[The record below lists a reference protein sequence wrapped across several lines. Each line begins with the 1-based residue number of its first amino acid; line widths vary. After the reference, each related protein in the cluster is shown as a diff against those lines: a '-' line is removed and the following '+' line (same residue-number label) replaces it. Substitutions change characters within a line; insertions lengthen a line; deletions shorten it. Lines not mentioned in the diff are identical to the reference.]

1 MKGLRHQQAHC
12 IIQTS
17 CLLLQLPTNHTS
29 RWLLAVAQSSAAQ
42 LLKLAQLPLNRE
54 LLILAPVPPPEP
66 HLGLRL
72 LEAFRVA
79 PNSHMRVLH
88 FADWLVGHHLHP
100 HPPPLERR
108 RADFRGATL
117 NVSIKNDPPYAI
129 RNIMNGTLY
138 FSGYFYDTWHLLSE
152 QLNFTYRMWE
162 QTSWGSL
169 SEAGEWS
176 GMTGDLT
183 RGVADAAI
191 ASFTQT
197 TMRNQHVD
205 FTMPLIRTRSAVF
218 IRERYETEPNL
229 RWLTSIFSAPLWFA
243 IGAMAMLDIVSYV
256 VVGYLHQKFACQ
268 ERAASIPRILHD
280 CSFTIF
286 GVFCSQGTAAAPA
299 GACERCVVVA
309 SLAGVMTVQ
318 AAFGAALVAR
328 LAVKTPVLPF
338 SGLQGFLTDRT
349 YQLAVVADSAELT
362 NFEYAAD
369 NVRRALY
376 LQLIAPNKD
385 ILPHGNIEGLQR
397 VCSNAKYAFI
407 AKHETSMLYSK
418 SLSCALSEIP
428 EASTP
433 YYLGIGLQ
441 KGSPYRK
448 IINDK

>member
-1 MKGLRHQQAHC
+1 
-12 IIQTS
+12 
-17 CLLLQLPTNHTS
+17 
-29 RWLLAVAQSSAAQ
+29 
-42 LLKLAQLPLNRE
+42 
-54 LLILAPVPPPEP
+54 
-66 HLGLRL
+66 
-72 LEAFRVA
+72 
-79 PNSHMRVLH
+79 
-88 FADWLVGHHLHP
+88 
-100 HPPPLERR
+100 
-108 RADFRGATL
+108 
-117 NVSIKNDPPYAI
+117 
-129 RNIMNGTLY
+129 
-138 FSGYFYDTWHLLSE
+138 
-152 QLNFTYRMWE
+152 MWE

-197 TMRNQHVD
+197 TMRSQHVD

-229 RWLTSIFSAPLWFA
+229 RWLTSIFSAPLWLA
-243 IGAMAMLDIVSYV
+243 IGAVAMLDIVSYV
-256 VVGYLHQKFACQ
+256 VVGYLHQKFASH
-268 ERAASIPRILHD
+268 ERAASVLRILHD

-286 GVFCSQGTAAAPA
+286 GVFCSQGVYISALETQNNEGMRRTHEHVLAGTAAAPA

-362 NFEYAAD
+362 NFEWVLRHHTTVAVEAVIQAILAAGWEQSEYRIGMCLVSQVGILNTNNEYAAD

-376 LQLIAPNKD
+376 LQLIAPNRD

-418 SLSCALSEIP
+418 SLSCPLSEIP

>member
-1 MKGLRHQQAHC
+1 
-12 IIQTS
+12 
-17 CLLLQLPTNHTS
+17 
-29 RWLLAVAQSSAAQ
+29 
-42 LLKLAQLPLNRE
+42 
-54 LLILAPVPPPEP
+54 
-66 HLGLRL
+66 
-72 LEAFRVA
+72 
-79 PNSHMRVLH
+79 
-88 FADWLVGHHLHP
+88 
-100 HPPPLERR
+100 
-108 RADFRGATL
+108 
-117 NVSIKNDPPYAI
+117 
-129 RNIMNGTLY
+129 
-138 FSGYFYDTWHLLSE
+138 
-152 QLNFTYRMWE
+152 MWE

-205 FTMPLIRTRSAVF
+205 FTMPLIRTSLSPSQLYVMTTRSTKGRPKLPSLASH
-218 IRERYETEPNL
+218 IYHASPQCRLAN
-229 RWLTSIFSAPLWFA
+229 AA
-243 IGAMAMLDIVSYV
+243 
-256 VVGYLHQKFACQ
+256 YLHQ
-268 ERAASIPRILHD
+268 ELH
-280 CSFTIF
+280 TYITALETQNPE
-286 GVFCSQGTAAAPA
+286 GMRRTHEHVLAGTAAAPA

>member
-1 MKGLRHQQAHC
+1 
-12 IIQTS
+12 
-17 CLLLQLPTNHTS
+17 
-29 RWLLAVAQSSAAQ
+29 
-42 LLKLAQLPLNRE
+42 
-54 LLILAPVPPPEP
+54 
-66 HLGLRL
+66 
-72 LEAFRVA
+72 
-79 PNSHMRVLH
+79 
-88 FADWLVGHHLHP
+88 
-100 HPPPLERR
+100 
-108 RADFRGATL
+108 
-117 NVSIKNDPPYAI
+117 
-129 RNIMNGTLY
+129 
-138 FSGYFYDTWHLLSE
+138 
-152 QLNFTYRMWE
+152 MWE

-183 RGVADAAI
+183 RGVADAAV

-197 TMRNQHVD
+197 TIRNQHVD
-205 FTMPLIRTRSAVF
+205 FTMPLIRTSLSPSQQYVKTARSTKGKPKLPSLASH
-218 IRERYETEPNL
+218 IYHASPQCRLAN
-229 RWLTSIFSAPLWFA
+229 AA
-243 IGAMAMLDIVSYV
+243 
-256 VVGYLHQKFACQ
+256 YLHQNPEGMRRTHEHVLA
-268 ERAASIPRILHD
+268 
-280 CSFTIF
+280 
-286 GVFCSQGTAAAPA
+286 GTAAATA

-433 YYLGIGLQ
+433 CYLGIGLQ